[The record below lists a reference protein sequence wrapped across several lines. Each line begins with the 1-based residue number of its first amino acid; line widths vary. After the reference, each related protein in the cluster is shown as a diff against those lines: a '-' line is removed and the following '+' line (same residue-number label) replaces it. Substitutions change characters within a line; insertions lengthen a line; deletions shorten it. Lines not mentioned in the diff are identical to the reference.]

1 MIYRQAHELSMAL
14 SLSTVVDSRL
24 LYRNSYSHITPD
36 NAMRMVQ
43 LMNRSIGLEVLT
55 FPKLMTL
62 LSEGFKV
69 IMWGGYLGEE
79 VLPSVVAPTTV
90 SWTDSGEPWY
100 LEEAVEIYHRY
111 FDLLDRH
118 KGEVPS
124 GDIDD
129 TLVAPYLALIIPQGN
144 TNE

>member
-1 MIYRQAHELSMAL
+1 
-14 SLSTVVDSRL
+14 
-24 LYRNSYSHITPD
+24 
-36 NAMRMVQ
+36 MVQ